1 MNKTATTAM
10 YITSV
15 FAAIGL
21 LVASSFTD
29 TVYAHGHLILA
40 PDIEDVNPISVVL
53 GHSNEPAFGVEPSVH
68 NGIHSVEVSLED
80 TNTTLPLVGADLRL
94 DKYYFSDLE
103 SFQNATSPEQA
114 DQVEQNI
121 TVGEVFGEPGQYRA
135 LQIVQPGIYG
145 YRLYG
150 TINYF
155 NVAEVP
161 IDTVFFCTLN
171 SEDGLSTNISKFNSE
186 GWEGEY
192 GCVSDIND
200 INFPTENDRINP
212 ANSEAA
218 SSEQQQETTTL
229 PEGSSSS
236 SGIFP

>member
-1 MNKTATTAM
+1 MNMTATTAM
-10 YITSV
+10 SIASAL
-15 FAAIGL
+15 AAIGL
-21 LVASSFTD
+21 LVASSFTVI
-29 TVYAHGHLILA
+29 VYAHGHLILT
-40 PDIEDVNPISVVL
+40 PGIENVNPISVTF
-53 GHSNEPAFGVEPSVH
+53 GHSNEPAFGIQPAVH
-68 NGIHSVEVSLED
+68 NGMHSVEVSLED
-80 TNTTLPLVGADLRL
+80 SNTTLPLVGADLRI
-94 DKYYFSDLE
+94 DKYYFRDFE

-161 IDTVFFCTLN
+161 VDTVFFCTPN
-171 SEDGLSTNISKFNSE
+171 SEEGVSTNISKFNSE

-200 INFPTENDRINP
+200 IYFPTGNEEIST
-212 ANSEAA
+212 ANSETTN
-218 SSEQQQETTTL
+218 SERQETTTL
-229 PEGSSSS
+229 QEGSSS

>member
-1 MNKTATTAM
+1 MNKTATAAM
-10 YITSV
+10 SIASAL
-15 FAAIGL
+15 AAIGL
-21 LVASSFTD
+21 LLASSFTL
-29 TVYAHGHLILA
+29 TVYAHGHLILT
-40 PDIEDVNPISVVL
+40 PDIENVNSISVTL
-53 GHSNEPAFGVEPSVH
+53 GHSNEPAFGVQPGVH
-68 NGIHSVEVSLED
+68 NGMHNVEVSLED
-80 TNTTLPLVGADLRL
+80 SNTTLPLVGADLRI
-94 DKYYFSDLE
+94 DKYYFRDFE
-103 SFQNATSPEQA
+103 SFQNATSIEQA

-155 NVAEVP
+155 EVAEVP

-171 SEDGLSTNISKFNSE
+171 SDDGPSANTSKFNSE

-200 INFPTENDRINP
+200 IYFPTGNDEISA
-212 ANSEAA
+212 ANSETTN
-218 SSEQQQETTTL
+218 SEQQEIMTL

-236 SGIFP
+236 IFP

>member
-1 MNKTATTAM
+1 MNKTVTTATS
-10 YITSV
+10 ITSALV
-15 FAAIGL
+15 AIGL
-21 LVASSFTD
+21 LVASSFTV

-40 PDIEDVNPISVVL
+40 PDMVNVNQISVTL
-53 GHSNEPAFGVEPSVH
+53 GHSNEPAFGVKP
-68 NGIHSVEVSLED
+68 GIHDGMHSVEVSLED
-80 TNTTLPLVGADLRL
+80 TNTTLPLVGADLRI
-94 DKYYFSDLE
+94 DKYYFRDFE
-103 SFQNATSPEQA
+103 SFQNATSAEQA

-155 NVAEVP
+155 EVAEVP
-161 IDTVFFCTLN
+161 IDTIFFCAPN
-171 SEDGLSTNISKFNSE
+171 SEDGASANTSKFNSQ

-192 GCVSDIND
+192 GCVADLND
-200 INFPTENDRINP
+200 IYFPTEAYQIST

-218 SSEQQQETTTL
+218 SPERQDTMTL

-236 SGIFP
+236 GIFP